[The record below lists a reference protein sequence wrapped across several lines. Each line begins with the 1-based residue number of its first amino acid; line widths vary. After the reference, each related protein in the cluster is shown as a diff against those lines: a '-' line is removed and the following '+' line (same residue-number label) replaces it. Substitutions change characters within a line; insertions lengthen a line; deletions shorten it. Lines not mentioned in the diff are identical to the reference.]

1 MKKHNFLFGLISKGQ
16 LIFACLIFFLVFS
29 SSFVLDIA
37 TASNMHSDGSMIY
50 SVVIDP
56 GHGGIDPGS
65 IGFKTKVKESD
76 VNLAVSL
83 YLYELLNKFGVNVVM
98 TRTNDD
104 GLYGLSTKDY
114 KKRDMQKRKDII
126 SAINPDIVVSV
137 HMNSYTRH
145 NLRGAQVFFDK
156 NSEQGE
162 KLALCIQD
170 QFAHSLP
177 ASDKGVSVGD
187 YYMLKCTAEASVI
200 AECGFLSN
208 EEDEKLLVTKEYQQT
223 LANCIF
229 KGIVAFLN
237 QE

>member
-1 MKKHNFLFGLISKGQ
+1 MKKHRFLFGLISKGQ
-16 LIFACLIFFLVFS
+16 LIFVCAIFFVVFS
-29 SSFVLDIA
+29 SSLALDIA
-37 TASNMHSDGSMIY
+37 TASNLHTNDSAIY

-76 VNLAVSL
+76 INLSVAL
-83 YLYELLNKFGVNVVM
+83 YLYELLNNFGINTVL
-98 TRTNDD
+98 TRSDEN
-104 GLYGLSTKDY
+104 GLYGLSTKNY
-114 KKRDMQKRKDII
+114 KKRDMQKRKEII

-137 HMNSYTRH
+137 HMNSYVRH

-156 NSEQGE
+156 NSKQGE
-162 KLALCIQD
+162 QLATCIQN
-170 QFAHSLP
+170 QFANSLP

-200 AECGFLSN
+200 TECGFLSN

-223 LANCIF
+223 LASCIF
-229 KGIVAFLN
+229 KGIIAYLN
-237 QE
+237 KE